1 MRAKIV
7 SIVATALVVIF
18 SSCKKET
25 TTNPDPAK
33 NTSVTAKVDGVRFQS
48 NDALATQPVDSHIFT
63 LIANDDK
70 GNSIAIS
77 GNNTAGTHSSAN
89 DGDTDGIYTTS
100 DGGVYLTANT
110 GGSATFTIT
119 KYDLTTKKMSG
130 TFSFTAPATGG
141 SNATGTKTVTEGS
154 FTDVRIIVN

>member
-7 SIVATALVVIF
+7 SGAALLLMIVF
-18 SSCKKET
+18 SSCKKEKT
-25 TTNPDPAK
+25 TDPLTTQ

-48 NDALATQPVDSHIFT
+48 NDALATQAVDSHIFM
-63 LIANDDK
+63 LIATDDK

-77 GNNTAGTHSSAN
+77 GNNMAGTHSSAT
-89 DGDTDGIYTTS
+89 DAGTDGIYTS
-100 DGGVYLTANT
+100 NDGGVYLTANT
-110 GGSATFTIT
+110 GGSASYTIT
-119 KYDLTTKKMSG
+119 KYDLATKKMSG

-141 SNATGTKTVTEGS
+141 SNATGTKTITEGS